1 MAQWWSTSLPRRG
14 SRVRSPSRAL
24 EKSSDTEWYRC
35 FFFESNPGLEG
46 SVEQR
51 STGPLLSAAK
61 ARQAKN
67 VLAQF
72 YMKVVFTLI
81 ITLIRGL
88 AVSPHYIN
96 KNRTRR
102 ILTSFFMKYDSSFS
116 YDYFTSKIISILESI
131 IYTDDRNNLTMCQ
144 NRI

>member
-1 MAQWWSTSLPRRG
+1 M
-14 SRVRSPSRAL
+14 
-24 EKSSDTEWYRC
+24 
-35 FFFESNPGLEG
+35 
-46 SVEQR
+46 
-51 STGPLLSAAK
+51 
-61 ARQAKN
+61 
-67 VLAQF
+67 LAQF

>member
-1 MAQWWSTSLPRRG
+1 
-14 SRVRSPSRAL
+14 
-24 EKSSDTEWYRC
+24 
-35 FFFESNPGLEG
+35 
-46 SVEQR
+46 
-51 STGPLLSAAK
+51 
-61 ARQAKN
+61 
-67 VLAQF
+67 
-72 YMKVVFTLI
+72 MKVVFTLI

-144 NRI
+144 NRMDEEAYSFSIKMVKCRGCGASFDATRIRYCPCCAREYDLRDNDWVVLDICKI